1 MCEKNFVFVGFAGC
15 LCFGFCSG
23 FCLCFFLCLIGVKVF
38 SWSFPCILWVI
49 SWVFV
54 NVVNYTYLYLVWVP
68 MRVSATSLFCC
79 FFYFFVTLMRNFF
92 NFLFSYGNFSLQ

>member
-1 MCEKNFVFVGFAGC
+1 MRKILC
-15 LCFGFCSG
+15 LLGLRAVCVGFCSG
-23 FCLCFFLCLIGVKVF
+23 FFLCLIGVKVF

-54 NVVNYTYLYLVWVP
+54 NVVNYTYLYLVWLT

-79 FFYFFVTLMRNFF
+79 FFI
-92 NFLFSYGNFSLQ
+92 SLLH